1 MEMREMISHNLLRL
15 RKERGMS
22 QEEVAFLCK
31 MSVRTYGK
39 IQRGDANFE
48 IDTLDKILKGL
59 GITRMEFAEES
70 QDEQIS

>member
-1 MEMREMISHNLLRL
+1 MERREMISHNLLRL

-39 IQRGDANFE
+39 IERGDANFE

-59 GITRMEFAEES
+59 GITLMEFAEES

>member
-39 IQRGDANFE
+39 IEGAMR
-48 IDTLDKILKGL
+48 ILRSIRWIRSSKAWAS
-59 GITRMEFAEES
+59 R
-70 QDEQIS
+70 

>member
-1 MEMREMISHNLLRL
+1 MDMREMISHNLLRL

-39 IQRGDANFE
+39 IERGDANFE
-48 IDTLDKILKGL
+48 IDTLDKILKGF
-59 GITRMEFAEES
+59 GISLKEFSEEL

>member
-39 IQRGDANFE
+39 IERGDANFE

-59 GITRMEFAEES
+59 GITLMEFAEES

>member
-1 MEMREMISHNLLRL
+1 MISHNLLRL

-39 IQRGDANFE
+39 IERGDANFE

-59 GITRMEFAEES
+59 GITLMEFAEES